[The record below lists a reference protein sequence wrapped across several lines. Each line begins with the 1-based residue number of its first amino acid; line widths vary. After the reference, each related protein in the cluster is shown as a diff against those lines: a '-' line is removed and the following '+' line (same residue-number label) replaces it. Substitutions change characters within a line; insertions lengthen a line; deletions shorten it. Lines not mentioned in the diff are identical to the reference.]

1 MREARKRAGGADMR
15 GKTDLL
21 KKEKNLLPSPPTHTP
36 IALKATKITLPL
48 SLLILQ
54 AVSNLPYAPLD
65 LESLVNA
72 LSFYK
77 EITLLR

>member
-1 MREARKRAGGADMR
+1 MENRLVKE
-15 GKTDLL
+15 GKY
-21 KKEKNLLPSPPTHTP
+21 SPPTHTP
-36 IALKATKITLPL
+36 IALKATKIALPM
-48 SLLILQ
+48 SLFILD

-72 LSFYK
+72 LSFCK